1 MAHSKKITHD
11 KISMNVMDAIYNRR
25 AVRDYLTTTINQDL
39 VHTLLNAAIQSLTA
53 MHEEP
58 WSHRN
63 DCYGAD
69 HHRLASWQ
77 NFSISAKAS

>member
-11 KISMNVMDAIYNRR
+11 KISMNVMDAICR

-39 VHTLLNAAIQSLTA
+39 IHTLLNAAIQAFTA

-69 HHRLASWQ
+69 HHRLASWK
-77 NFSISAKAS
+77 NSSISAKIS